1 MSYDELLPLGE
12 SYRDALA
19 SLYDGEPQLGED
31 GRRHPIDATT
41 RISVAE
47 GMTLHGL
54 CVAAGATSL
63 LEVGLAYGFSTVF
76 LLAALERAGGG
87 RLTSIDPFQATDW
100 HGIGAGH
107 ARRLAS
113 RSPALTP
120 RSFEWVEERSD
131 RALVDL
137 ASAGRRHEVTFIDGY
152 HRFDD
157 VLLDFTLSA
166 RTCDVGGVIVLH
178 DLWLDSVK
186 AVVSFVR
193 HNRGDFAEVPTACEN
208 LGVFRR
214 TGEDLRDWKH
224 FVPFPRR

>member
-1 MSYDELLPLGE
+1 MSRDELSPLGE
-12 SYRDALA
+12 CHRDVLA
-19 SLYDGEPQLGED
+19 SMYGGEPQLGED
-31 GRRHPIDATT
+31 GQRHPIDATT

-76 LLAALERAGGG
+76 LLAALEKAGGG
-87 RLTSIDPFQATDW
+87 TLVSIDPFQATDW

-107 ARRLAS
+107 ARRLVS
-113 RSPALTP
+113 RSPVLAP
-120 RSFEWVEERSD
+120 GSFSWVEDRSE
-131 RALVDL
+131 RALVEL
-137 ASAGRRHEVTFIDGY
+137 ERAGRCHDLTFIDGY

-157 VLLDFTLSA
+157 VLVDFTLAA
-166 RTCDVGGVIVLH
+166 RTCSPGGAIVLH
-178 DLWLDSVK
+178 DRWLDSVE

-193 HNRGDFAEVPTACEN
+193 NNRGDFEEVPTACEN

-214 TGEDLRDWKH
+214 TGDDGRDWSH
-224 FVPFPRR
+224 FVRFPLR